1 MRNCN
6 MRFKISIIA
15 MPLLFV
21 ACSPLR
27 EKLRAPQLVELEYS
41 DPQLAQQSGV
51 TDHEVIGNLVMEIQH
66 DFSTGKTHLYSSATF
81 HEAVSKNVLFDN
93 VNTGE
98 LGKIVYKPKP
108 PPIDQPCGIPGF
120 PDCAIPVTP
129 QPPVTKPEE
138 PCGIPGF
145 PDCPLKQV
153 TFLNLIIP
161 QEE

>member
-1 MRNCN
+1 MLNYN

-15 MPLLFV
+15 MALSFV

-27 EKLRAPQLVELEYS
+27 EKLRAQQLVELEYS

-51 TDHEVIGNLVMEIQH
+51 TDHEVIGNLVMEIQQ
-66 DFSTGKTHLYSSATF
+66 DLSAGKTHLYSSATF
-81 HEAVSKNVLFDN
+81 HEAISKNVLFDK
-93 VNTGE
+93 VRTGE

-120 PDCAIPVTP
+120 PDCPS
-129 QPPVTKPEE
+129 KS
-138 PCGIPGF
+138 
-145 PDCPLKQV
+145 V
-153 TFLNLIIP
+153 TFLNIIIP